1 MGEYSRQR
9 KAECEDVVVCEKIG
23 SQSVLVKYIV
33 FRVLNDKQGA
43 ER

>member
-9 KAECEDVVVCEKIG
+9 KAEGEDVVVCEENG
-23 SQSVLVKYIV
+23 SQSVLVKYVV
-33 FRVLNDKQGA
+33 FRILNDEQGA